1 MGSSE
6 QRKDL
11 DQCPGG
17 LDLTNGE
24 TDDTIREQ
32 FYSQA
37 QWGAREV
44 KEHVPLSHRWKD
56 NRRKRSRQA
65 ARSQNEAKRSKGFM
79 DNYRL
84 TTNPAQNLIKFDLWR
99 RSGRPARTSDSKW

>member
-17 LDLTNGE
+17 LDFTNSE
-24 TDDTIREQ
+24 TDDIREQ
-32 FYSQA
+32 FHSQA

-44 KEHVPLSHRWKD
+44 KEHVLLSHRWKD
-56 NRRKRSRQA
+56 NRSKRSR
-65 ARSQNEAKRSKGFM
+65 
-79 DNYRL
+79 
-84 TTNPAQNLIKFDLWR
+84 
-99 RSGRPARTSDSKW
+99 